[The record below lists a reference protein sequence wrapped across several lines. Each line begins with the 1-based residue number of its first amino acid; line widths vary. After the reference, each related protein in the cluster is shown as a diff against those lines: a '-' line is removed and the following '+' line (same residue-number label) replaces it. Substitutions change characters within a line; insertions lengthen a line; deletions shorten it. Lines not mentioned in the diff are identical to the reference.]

1 MDDMSMSMNTVL
13 IKNEDVVFR
22 KIGDEYILVPIV
34 RSAADIE
41 SMFNLNETG
50 AALWE
55 RIDGI
60 KKISDIIEE
69 IKAEYESEDSQI
81 EGDVMAFVHE
91 MVEAKLIE
99 VL

>member
-1 MDDMSMSMNTVL
+1 MAVTGISMDSIL
-13 IKNEDVVFR
+13 IRSKDVVFR

-50 AALWE
+50 AEVWE
-55 RIDGI
+55 RINGT
-60 KKISDIIEE
+60 KKISDIVEE
-69 IKAEYESEDSQI
+69 LKAEYESENSRI
-81 EGDVMAFVHE
+81 ESDVMSFVHE
-91 MVEAKLIE
+91 MVGAKLIE